1 MLMLVI
7 LSPACLP
14 RLRNNEESEDDA
26 GDADRENA
34 DKDGGEAVVGV
45 EHVEQLG
52 GDKTEKPERT
62 VVQASHCLLIGPGCC
77 NIKSIL
83 SHLISWLE
91 QLAQQGV
98 PHWSKPKVKGSK
110 KEDEDDDDQNIV
122 TKKLVEEGAAKDQ
135 SVRVG
140 GNPEDG
146 GKDDSGKTHA
156 RATENKEYL
165 PGKWKEHERWCVGKI
180 QVGPAQSVCST
191 HLKTR
196 SNNNSKG
203 SNLKCKVFLRLHK

>member
-1 MLMLVI
+1 MLVI

-52 GDKTEKPERT
+52 GDKTEKPERA
-62 VVQASHCLLIGPGCC
+62 VVQASHCLLIGPGWC

-91 QLAQQGV
+91 
-98 PHWSKPKVKGSK
+98 
-110 KEDEDDDDQNIV
+110 
-122 TKKLVEEGAAKDQ
+122 
-135 SVRVG
+135 
-140 GNPEDG
+140 
-146 GKDDSGKTHA
+146 
-156 RATENKEYL
+156 
-165 PGKWKEHERWCVGKI
+165 
-180 QVGPAQSVCST
+180 
-191 HLKTR
+191 
-196 SNNNSKG
+196 
-203 SNLKCKVFLRLHK
+203 